1 MILLFLLGLLV
12 ELFRSWAG
20 FLWWL
25 LSAVGTVLTG
35 SRPLH
40 GVYFWPRDGEL
51 PSHIQLLGVSAGP
64 SFSVLV
70 PWVLSTWAGRLF
82 IPHRLSWAVSTM
94 SLKIGANVTLQGGP
108 LFPRPSLFRHQDDV
122 DGMHVWL
129 FATPTTVAHQAR
141 QSMGFSRQEYWSRL
155 PFPPPGDLPN
165 PRGLNPHLLHLPHW
179 QEEPL
184 PPGNPLS
191 LGVWPYFGWSVT
203 WAYP

>member
-12 ELFRSWAG
+12 ELVRSWAG

-40 GVYFWPRDGEL
+40 GIYFWPRDGEL
-51 PSHIQLLGVSAGP
+51 PFHIQLFGVSAGP

-82 IPHRLSWAVSTM
+82 ITHCLSWAVSTM

-108 LFPRPSLFRHQDDV
+108 LFPWPSLFRHQDDV
-122 DGMHVWL
+122 DGMH
-129 FATPTTVAHQAR
+129 ASSCPTLCTEVIDI
-141 QSMGFSRQEYWSRL
+141 S
-155 PFPPPGDLPN
+155 
-165 PRGLNPHLLHLPHW
+165 
-179 QEEPL
+179 
-184 PPGNPLS
+184 PGNLDSS
-191 LGVWPYFGWSVT
+191 LCFIQPSVSHDVLCIEVK
-203 WAYP
+203 